1 MKRNPPRPR
10 NMDVLAGMNEQ
21 MERRANMMLALA
33 LGSVL
38 KELNLTEIE
47 IHPET
52 MMDVANNHTVTIDT
66 DPATNIQKFSIKTK
80 VDNS

>member
-21 MERRANMMLALA
+21 MKRRANMMLALA

-52 MMDVANNHTVTIDT
+52 MMDVANNYTVTIDT
-66 DPATNIQKFSIKTK
+66 DPTTNIQKFSIETK